1 MEEMVT
7 FLAEFH
13 GIGAE
18 LFREHLYHKKDREV
32 AEHLFTVSASLDSMV
47 LGETQIL
54 GQVRSA
60 YDLSRELETVGPLLN
75 PLFQRAIAV
84 GKRVMSETTLAEGR
98 LSIASVAVD
107 YAKRIFETFTDKTV
121 LCIGAGKMTTL
132 ALQSFAALNPRKLL
146 VCNRDSSKAMP
157 LASRFDGYAVPFDR
171 LEDHLVEADIVVTS
185 TGSAHP
191 ILTLNQFKQIR
202 RRRRN
207 RTLFVIDIA
216 VPRDVEASVGDVEN
230 VYLYNLDDLQQVVQS
245 TQAQRVGVIDAAKH
259 IVATQVDEFAIW
271 HRAREM
277 GPVID
282 RLYRRYH
289 RIAQEELSRTRG
301 KLSGQLSEQDEAHLE
316 DMVRRVVNKL
326 LHNPIQVLRQG
337 ESAGAHTPPGG
348 YLHAFEKLFHVGEH
362 VENSPSP
369 GVDEP
374 TNAPSAKIDDETPR

>member
-1 MEEMVT
+1 
-7 FLAEFH
+7 
-13 GIGAE
+13 
-18 LFREHLYHKKDREV
+18 
-32 AEHLFTVSASLDSMV
+32 
-47 LGETQIL
+47 
-54 GQVRSA
+54 
-60 YDLSRELETVGPLLN
+60 
-75 PLFQRAIAV
+75 
-84 GKRVMSETTLAEGR
+84 MSESGLAEGR

-132 ALQSFAALNPRKLL
+132 ALQSFAALNPRKML
-146 VCNRDSSKAMP
+146 VCNRDPSKAAS
-157 LASRFDGYAVPFDR
+157 LAARFNGNAVPFDR

-216 VPRDVEASVGDVEN
+216 VPRDVEASVGEVEN
-230 VYLYNLDDLQQVVQS
+230 VYLYNLDDLQQVVHN
-245 TQAQRVGVIDAAKH
+245 TQAQRVGAIDAAKE
-259 IVATQVDEFAIW
+259 IVRAQVDQFATW

-289 RIAQEELSRTRG
+289 RMAQEELARTRG
-301 KLSGQLSEQDEAHLE
+301 KLSGNFSEQDEAHLE

-337 ESAGAHTPPGG
+337 EAAGAHTPPGG
-348 YLHAFEKLFHVGEH
+348 YLHAFQKLFHVGEH
-362 VENSPSP
+362 VEETPAP
-369 GVDEP
+369 TVDESAG
-374 TNAPSAKIDDETPR
+374 TPSAKIDDDTKR